1 MLKPSAFINIQSW
14 MVTELDLSGNEL
26 FCYAVIHGFC
36 IDGSSA
42 YYGGYQ
48 YLAEWLNIDVRSIIR
63 VVNRLIT
70 RGLIEKQQ
78 QVINGVITN
87 FFKTVEPQPIQQP
100 SPQVT
105 PQQESLSV
113 EPEKEN
119 NEDRTLEIQFNTFWN
134 AFPSTRKAGKTK
146 PKQKFMQIIKSKK
159 ATAEQ
164 LIKAAEDYAKTDDV
178 ARGFA
183 KEPYSWLL
191 NERYLCDYSKT
202 RALSE
207 SEKRTQQA
215 YEVYAEFLAQD

>member
-1 MLKPSAFINIQSW
+1 MRNNYILIQGW
-14 MVTELDLSGNEL
+14 MIEDLHLSGNDL
-26 FCYAVIHGFC
+26 LIYALIYGFSQDGVSYFCGSLKYISQWLGIDISTASRVI
-36 IDGSSA
+36 
-42 YYGGYQ
+42 
-48 YLAEWLNIDVRSIIR
+48 NK
-63 VVNRLIT
+63 LIKG
-70 RGLIEKQQ
+70 GLIEKKQEIVDNVVVNFYKAVVQQ
-78 QVINGVITN
+78 QP
-87 FFKTVEPQPIQQP
+87 EPQ
-100 SPQVT
+100 VA

-113 EPEKEN
+113 ESEKEN

-178 ARGFA
+178 AHGFA

-202 RALSE
+202 KVLSE

-215 YEVYAEFLAQD
+215 YKVYAEFLAQGE